1 MALSALALA
10 AAFALQP
17 VGSFHGGEAVARD
30 GERWLALRGGADA
43 TLVVA
48 TARVRRVHDEIVD
61 APDARTGEAVSSTVA
76 GTRMLLRGAGLRPG
90 AVATA
95 WQGDEPARISEAPID
110 LRLGDAAY
118 RLALRCALPGA
129 PCRVELE
136 TGTHR
141 QALLELAATRNEDG
155 SLMLGDD
162 ASPALLFAGDIDR
175 DGRLDL
181 ILDATDHYNLSR
193 PTLYLS
199 TQAADGELVH
209 RVAEHEAVGC

>member
-17 VGSFHGGEAVARD
+17 VGSFHGGETVARD
-30 GERWLALRGGADA
+30 GERWLALRIAPDA
-43 TLVVA
+43 ALVA
-48 TARVRRVHDEIVD
+48 TTVRVRRVHDEIVD

-76 GTRMLLRGAGLRPG
+76 GTRILLRGAGLRAG
-90 AVATA
+90 AVMTA

-110 LRLGDAAY
+110 LRLGDASY
-118 RLALRCALPGA
+118 RLALRCASPDA
-129 PCRVELE
+129 PCRLELE
-136 TGTHR
+136 AGTHR
-141 QALLELAATRNEDG
+141 QALFEIAAARNEDG
-155 SLMLGDD
+155 GLMLGDD

-181 ILDATDHYNLSR
+181 ILDTTDHYNLSR

>member
-1 MALSALALA
+1 M
-10 AAFALQP
+10 
-17 VGSFHGGEAVARD
+17 
-30 GERWLALRGGADA
+30 
-43 TLVVA
+43 
-48 TARVRRVHDEIVD
+48 
-61 APDARTGEAVSSTVA
+61 
-76 GTRMLLRGAGLRPG
+76 
-90 AVATA
+90 
-95 WQGDEPARISEAPID
+95 
-110 LRLGDAAY
+110 GDAAY

-129 PCRVELE
+129 SCRVELE

>member
-1 MALSALALA
+1 M
-10 AAFALQP
+10 
-17 VGSFHGGEAVARD
+17 
-30 GERWLALRGGADA
+30 
-43 TLVVA
+43 
-48 TARVRRVHDEIVD
+48 
-61 APDARTGEAVSSTVA
+61 
-76 GTRMLLRGAGLRPG
+76 
-90 AVATA
+90 ATA

-181 ILDATDHYNLSR
+181 ILDATDHYNLRR